1 MLIRV
6 RDLTMFVDRVSC
18 HVAVTCWRSSQ
29 MAWGAC
35 GRFTS
40 TRLPPASWPLV
51 WVISCA
57 SSICLESSGLDHRHS
72 HTLSSL
78 SSQMTTMDAGYLFL
92 GSRLGNSLLLRYTE
106 KLQETPMEEGKDNE
120 EKEKQ
125 VCEPLCR
132 EVHFSILVEKY
143 NLGPVP
149 NGTLH
154 VHLRSYGLTMATA
167 CVCLLS
173 PRDRRESHSLRA
185 PPLWPLCALD
195 PHFCRAALGRAPP
208 QTSTWQSKRHYVTK
222 VRTQRKT
229 ARV

>member
-1 MLIRV
+1 MTTCFHVLHFSNLADTFIQNQQKSFISHKNQIGV
-6 RDLTMFVDRVSC
+6 KCWFGSEIWPCLSTVC

-40 TRLPPASWPLV
+40 TRLPPVSWPLV
-51 WVISCA
+51 WVISCQ
-57 SSICLESSGLDHRHS
+57 ESSALDHRHS

-132 EVHFSILVEKY
+132 EVHFSILVEII
-143 NLGPVP
+143 
-149 NGTLH
+149 
-154 VHLRSYGLTMATA
+154 
-167 CVCLLS
+167 
-173 PRDRRESHSLRA
+173 
-185 PPLWPLCALD
+185 
-195 PHFCRAALGRAPP
+195 
-208 QTSTWQSKRHYVTK
+208 
-222 VRTQRKT
+222 
-229 ARV
+229 